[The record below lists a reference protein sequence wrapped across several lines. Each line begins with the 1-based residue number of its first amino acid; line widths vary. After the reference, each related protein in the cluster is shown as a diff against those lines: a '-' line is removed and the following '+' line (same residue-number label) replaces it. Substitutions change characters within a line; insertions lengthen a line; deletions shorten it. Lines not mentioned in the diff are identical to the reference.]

1 MMNDQIKI
9 DLLKIAADLTKVAI
23 DNDAHAPH
31 IPDVIV
37 EKVFEHQL
45 RVVTHWFKALEHV

>member
-45 RVVTHWFKALEHV
+45 RVVTHWFKTLEHV

>member
-1 MMNDQIKI
+1 MNDQIKV

-23 DNDAHAPH
+23 ENDAHATH
-31 IPDVIV
+31 IPDVMV

-45 RVVTHWFKALEHV
+45 RVVAHWFKALEHM